1 MNQQSELR
9 ALLAAVR
16 QRWFRLVALRSV
28 ARATA
33 WASAPVLAAVALDRL
48 VPLHGLPLVLLAAA
62 TLVLS
67 FAAVGRVIWRMQR
80 RPDDRRVARFVEEH
94 AAGEFDDALVSAVDV
109 IESPSVHEREMFV
122 PLILADAIRRLRAV
136 DPARIVDP
144 PAIRRA
150 ALEAGAGV
158 VLLLCAAALS
168 APSLSRAVEAA
179 RVRFFP
185 GSIALDVQ
193 PGDARIA
200 AGAPFRVRA
209 VLHGRA
215 GDLTHVTPSLEVGI
229 GADRR
234 SVEMVRAAGAFEFT
248 IDAVTKSFTYTVA
261 AGSAR
266 SREYTVTAL
275 TAPRVK
281 RIDLH
286 YAYPAFSGLASR
298 DEQDGGDIYAPSGT
312 RVRLQI
318 HTDRP
323 VTSGTLA
330 VGAAGSA
337 LRIAGDRLLEGEII
351 LTRDDSYRVA
361 LADADGLRS
370 RGSTEYFIRLMNDRP
385 PDVRI
390 LRPSG
395 DQQITPLEEVSIEA
409 RADDDYGITAFDLVY
424 SVGGGPER
432 TVAFDRTSGTD
443 IQKVGV
449 RLIAA
454 EDLNVKPGD
463 VITYYA
469 RVRDVAHG
477 KRSTEAK
484 SDIFFLEVKPFTE
497 EFTFAESQALG
508 AAGGQQIENLIAA
521 QKEIIAATWNIER
534 RAEAGR
540 SAADVKAIEQA
551 QAELKTKAEQLIS
564 RTTRRRGP
572 GAERIAQPPRPQ
584 PRPAGADPVGQAIEA
599 MTRAVQQLQTQ
610 KTADAIPHEMAA
622 LNGLLQAQAEVRRRQ
637 VSQQTGGGGNGI
649 SRSGQDLT
657 SLFDKELQ
665 RQQRTNYEQRS
676 QVEERPDQQKE
687 DSALDRIRD
696 LARRQEDLSRRQRE
710 LAEAGLSAD
719 EMKRQLEKLTRE
731 QQELRQQAE
740 DLEKELS
747 QRQPKEGGRQG
758 RGDQQSPSRGSE
770 SQGQSSGRQGQP
782 SPGGTGGLKEALDEM
797 RSAAS
802 DLRRDDPT
810 SAAKSGE
817 RAADELRRVEQQ
829 MKAGSA
835 AANERAQGEVQLEAQ
850 QIAQEQRR
858 IASEAERLEKNP
870 GGAGAEAARR
880 LADEKDRLA
889 RRVDDLQR
897 ALQQVAKDKMAAP
910 KGKPQPQG
918 GAAAADAA
926 REIER
931 ERIGQRMRETAQAM
945 RDGAGG
951 RKDGRAQAE
960 QQIAR
965 ALDRVVG
972 TLGGNASAEARELS
986 EQLNRTAGIR
996 DRLNSLEQQMREA
1009 EAREKSAD
1017 KGAKAAGS
1025 KGASQAKSGK
1035 TGGDGKGGSELDKL
1049 RQDYQRELQRAK
1061 ESLGR
1066 LSDAQPRNGLDGATP
1081 EQQEFSRSAP
1091 GTEAWKQD
1099 RSGWDSL
1106 RKEIDLA
1113 LEKYEATVSDRLAKK
1128 PSDDRFS
1135 AGGSERVPESYRQLI
1150 ARYYESLAK
1159 ARK

>member
-1 MNQQSELR
+1 M
-9 ALLAAVR
+9 
-16 QRWFRLVALRSV
+16 
-28 ARATA
+28 
-33 WASAPVLAAVALDRL
+33 
-48 VPLHGLPLVLLAAA
+48 
-62 TLVLS
+62 
-67 FAAVGRVIWRMQR
+67 
-80 RPDDRRVARFVEEH
+80 
-94 AAGEFDDALVSAVDV
+94 
-109 IESPSVHEREMFV
+109 
-122 PLILADAIRRLRAV
+122 
-136 DPARIVDP
+136 
-144 PAIRRA
+144 
-150 ALEAGAGV
+150 
-158 VLLLCAAALS
+158 
-168 APSLSRAVEAA
+168 
-179 RVRFFP
+179 
-185 GSIALDVQ
+185 
-193 PGDARIA
+193 
-200 AGAPFRVRA
+200 
-209 VLHGRA
+209 
-215 GDLTHVTPSLEVGI
+215 
-229 GADRR
+229 
-234 SVEMVRAAGAFEFT
+234 
-248 IDAVTKSFTYTVA
+248 
-261 AGSAR
+261 
-266 SREYTVTAL
+266 
-275 TAPRVK
+275 
-281 RIDLH
+281 
-286 YAYPAFSGLASR
+286 
-298 DEQDGGDIYAPSGT
+298 
-312 RVRLQI
+312 
-318 HTDRP
+318 
-323 VTSGTLA
+323 
-330 VGAAGSA
+330 
-337 LRIAGDRLLEGEII
+337 
-351 LTRDDSYRVA
+351 
-361 LADADGLRS
+361 
-370 RGSTEYFIRLMNDRP
+370 
-385 PDVRI
+385 
-390 LRPSG
+390 
-395 DQQITPLEEVSIEA
+395 
-409 RADDDYGITAFDLVY
+409 
-424 SVGGGPER
+424 
-432 TVAFDRTSGTD
+432 
-443 IQKVGV
+443 
-449 RLIAA
+449 
-454 EDLNVKPGD
+454 KPGD
-463 VITYYA
+463 VTYYA

-477 KRSTEAK
+477 SSTRRATSSSSRSSPSPKRRS
-484 SDIFFLEVKPFTE
+484 PG
-497 EFTFAESQALG
+497 QALRRG
-508 AAGGQQIENLIAA
+508 RGQQIENLIAA

-540 SAADVKAIEQA
+540 SPADVKAIEQA

-665 RQQRTNYEQRS
+665 RQQRTNYEQKS

-710 LAEAGLSAD
+710 LAEAGLPAD

-747 QRQPKEGGRQG
+747 QRQQKEGGRQG

-782 SPGGTGGLKEALDEM
+782 SSGVTGGMKAALDGM
-797 RSAAS
+797 RSAAG
-802 DLRRDDPT
+802 DLRRDDPR
-810 SAAKSGE
+810 SAAKGGE

-829 MKAGSA
+829 MKGGSA

-897 ALQQVAKDKMAAP
+897 ALQQVGERQDGGS
-910 KGKPQPQG
+910 KGKPQPQRRRR
-918 GAAAADAA
+918 DLMPRA
-926 REIER
+926 RSSANGSASGCVR
-931 ERIGQRMRETAQAM
+931 RQAM
-945 RDGAGG
+945 RDGAAAG
-951 RKDGRAQAE
+951 KNGRAQAE

-1009 EAREKSAD
+1009 ERARRARTRARQGSGLE
-1017 KGAKAAGS
+1017 GARRRRS
-1025 KGASQAKSGK
+1025 REE

-1049 RQDYQRELQRAK
+1049 RQDYQRELQRARVAR
-1061 ESLGR
+1061 R

-1081 EQQEFSRSAP
+1081 GSRSSAVRP
-1091 GTEAWKQD
+1091 RNRGLEAG
-1099 RSGWDSL
+1099 SLGWDSL
-1106 RKEIDLA
+1106 RREIDLA
-1113 LEKYEATVSDRLAKK
+1113 LEKYDATVSDRLAKK
-1128 PSDDRFS
+1128 PTGDRFS
-1135 AGGSERVPESYRQLI
+1135 AGGSDRVPDTYRKLI